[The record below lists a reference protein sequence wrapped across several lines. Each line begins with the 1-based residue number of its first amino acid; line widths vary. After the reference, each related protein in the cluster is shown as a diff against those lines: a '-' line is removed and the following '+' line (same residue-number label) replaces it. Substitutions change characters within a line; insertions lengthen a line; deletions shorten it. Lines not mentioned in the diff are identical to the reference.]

1 MGNIQAT
8 PVEDAALKEI
18 VGLEFSRATT
28 AAAGGGSGAL
38 PTGAGVV
45 HSLEGSGRF
54 VKSFRVQHHE
64 GHIPLVVKAVQ
75 LKINSADNTDNDPD
89 NSNNGQHRPSRTSD
103 WCKEQVAELQRI
115 KAAVAA
121 SDNLRHCTAP
131 FTYFWIAATTNPP
144 LIGIAV
150 REHVYT
156 TLADRLSCRPWWTIV
171 EKLSATV
178 QLLQAVTALHQY
190 HIYWHGGLSVYN
202 VGLTSLHTVKLL
214 DIGLNRPTGNLSGG
228 MFHAWYKQH
237 RCTVPPERFAAAVT
251 AVSASSAASSLST
264 GSSGNNNNAS
274 INNHTAAAGTTT
286 GSNNSHNSHNSH
298 NHYAAEDCFSV
309 ACVITELFTGSS
321 WDLGEILARE
331 LPINNIELPAV
342 RACCKHMLG
351 PNRLDHLAAYLDRL
365 VTTTGTI
372 TLNPVLALTRQME
385 EQVCPDARLALLVQ
399 DPYFNNNNDDDD
411 QAKQGIDQQREDD
424 ELADLS
430 NSVEAAL
437 KDLEQPHNKP
447 TTTAVATAKNDTTT
461 ATSSSSPSLAGSHN
475 NPHILY
481 LHLVLAT
488 VRHAQRPSSKV
499 RGMKLLRLPHIVNA
513 TDDEIRLQRIV
524 PVAVQLLQDAD
535 ATVRATALTTLTD
548 VVAQCKTFPPS
559 DAQLFPQVRKKH
571 YVVLPHRMVVA
582 VFLLLFK
589 NGRMKT
595 KMKIVT

>member
-18 VGLEFSRATT
+18 VGLEFARAAT
-28 AAAGGGSGAL
+28 ASGGVASQVT
-38 PTGAGVV
+38 TGAGVV

-54 VKSFRVQHHE
+54 VKSFRVPHHE
-64 GHIPLVVKAVQ
+64 GGHIPLVVKAVQ
-75 LKINSADNTDNDPD
+75 LKIVDNNDVNDPD
-89 NSNNGQHRPSRTSD
+89 HHNNNSNNGQHRPSRTGD

-121 SDNLRHCTAP
+121 SDNLRDCTAP

-144 LIGIAV
+144 LVGLAV

-171 EKLSATV
+171 EKLLATV

-190 HIYWHGGLSVYN
+190 QIYWHGGLSVYN

-214 DIGLNRPTGNLSGG
+214 DIGLNRPTGPLSGG

-237 RCTVPPERFAAAVT
+237 RCTVPPERFAASVT
-251 AVSASSAASSLST
+251 ASASSASLST
-264 GSSGNNNNAS
+264 SSGSNNNNNNNAS
-274 INNHTAAAGTTT
+274 INNHPATAGTS
-286 GSNNSHNSHNSH
+286 GSNNSHNKN
-298 NHYAAEDCFSV
+298 NQYAAEDCFSV
-309 ACVITELFTGSS
+309 ACIITELFTGSS

-351 PNRLDHLAAYLDRL
+351 PNRLDDMAAYLDRL

-399 DPYFNNNNDDDD
+399 DPYFTNHKDNDDK
-411 QAKQGIDQQREDD
+411 AKQQGIGRRDQQGEDD
-424 ELADLS
+424 ELEDLS
-430 NSVEAAL
+430 KSVEAAL
-437 KDLEQPHNKP
+437 KDLEQPHKP
-447 TTTAVATAKNDTTT
+447 TTTTAVATTSDDITN
-461 ATSSSSPSLAGSHN
+461 ATSSSPSVGSQYN

-499 RGMKLLRLPHIVNA
+499 RGLKLLRLPHIINA
-513 TDDEIRLQRIV
+513 TDDETRLQRIV

-535 ATVRATALTTLTD
+535 AAVRATALTTLTD
-548 VVAQCKTFPPS
+548 VVAQCTTFPPS
-559 DAQLFPQVRKKH
+559 DAQLFPQVRSKRD
-571 YVVLPHRMVVA
+571 VVFCIV
-582 VFLLLFK
+582 LLLSCCCVAAHE
-589 NGRMKT
+589 REKT
-595 KMKIVT
+595 